1 MLYVMGVLSCCCGM
15 KGSTRQSEPSFLQDE
30 SFHGEGK
37 RKENEDHLEKEDLPA
52 VNEDHVEDHLK
63 YLKVHKSMGPN
74 EIHPQV
80 LRERVDEFAKPLSII
95 FERSWQ
101 SDEVPTVWKRE
112 NIASIFKD
120 TKKKI
125 HETTGHLISP
135 L

>member
-1 MLYVMGVLSCCCGM
+1 M

-80 LRERVDEFAKPLSII
+80 LRELVDKAAKLLCII

-101 SDEVPTVWKRE
+101 SGELLLTGKG
-112 NIASIFKD
+112 
-120 TKKKI
+120 
-125 HETTGHLISP
+125 ET
-135 L
+135 